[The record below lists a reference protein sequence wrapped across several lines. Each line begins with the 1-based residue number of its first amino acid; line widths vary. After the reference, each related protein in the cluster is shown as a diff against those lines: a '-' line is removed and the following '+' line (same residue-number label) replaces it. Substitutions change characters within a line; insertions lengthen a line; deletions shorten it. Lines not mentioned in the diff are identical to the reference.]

1 MKDRYIPAFITLCA
15 GAIVSIM
22 DIINKVDITS
32 SMKRLLLVLV
42 IFYIIGMIARAIIV
56 KVQNM
61 NPKTELNE
69 VDSEGN
75 DSEETPSEDK
85 F

>member
-42 IFYIIGMIARAIIV
+42 IFYIIGLIARAIIV

-61 NPKTELNE
+61 NPKTEINE
-69 VDSEGN
+69 LDN
-75 DSEETPSEDK
+75 DEKDLVETPSEEA